1 MHDNEFK
8 LCAAISAKAR
18 VLLED
23 LRLQVGLPTGG
34 GNKNALN
41 ETRDRLTQRL
51 RRLGATIEL
60 VPGEAKPEWL
70 FEAGKVGGTSHVPPT
85 AVCRRVRNRPLKAAV
100 GGTGGTGEGRPVLIV
115 GHLDTVHDP
124 NGLFKALT
132 VAADGKTATGP
143 GCVDMKGGL
152 VIAVAALEALD
163 EMGID
168 CEWTVALN
176 SDEETGSFHSE
187 KALRAEAR
195 KCAERGGVGLVVE
208 PALPDG
214 GLVVERLGSG
224 QFMVEAR
231 GKAAHVG
238 RDFEKGVSAVTA
250 LAERLVTIG
259 KMADPVRGMI
269 VNVGPLLGGVAANVV
284 PDLARAWGNVRFPT
298 KAVAEE
304 LEAKLK
310 GLQIGVTE
318 VGGADNRGGDAPA
331 HSYSAGA
338 LPMVKVEVSL
348 NRPAKPLTPGTQKL
362 AEMAA
367 GVAQELGQKLP
378 FGKTGGVCDGNTLQ
392 HEGLPTIDTLGVR
405 GGGLHTP
412 QEWIEIPS
420 LVERCQ
426 MFAVLVKRICE
437 GQ

>member
-23 LRLQVGLPTGG
+23 LRLHVGLPTGG

-51 RRLGATIEL
+51 RRLGATIEI
-60 VPGEAKPEWL
+60 VPGEPKPEWL
-70 FEAGKVGGTSHVPPT
+70 YGGGGAGSGHVPPT
-85 AVCRRVRNRPLKAAV
+85 AVCRRARRRTVKGV
-100 GGTGGTGEGRPVLIV
+100 GRPVLIS

-124 NGLFKALT
+124 NGSFKALT
-132 VAADGKTATGP
+132 VAPDGKTATGP

-152 VIAVAALEALD
+152 VIAVAALETLD
-163 EMGID
+163 ELGID
-168 CEWTVALN
+168 CEWTVVLN
-176 SDEETGSFHSE
+176 SDEETGSYHSE
-187 KALRAEAR
+187 QVLRAEAR
-195 KCAERGGVGLVVE
+195 TCVAQGGVGLVLE

-231 GKAAHVG
+231 GRSAHVG

-259 KMADPVRGMI
+259 KMADPARGLI
-269 VNVGPLLGGVAANVV
+269 VNVGPLQGGVATNVV
-284 PDLARAWGNVRFPT
+284 PDLARAWGNVRFAS
-298 KAVAEE
+298 KAEADE
-304 LEAKLK
+304 LEGKLK
-310 GLQIGVTE
+310 GLETG
-318 VGGADNRGGDAPA
+318 DNGDGRLSPAGKPAPQPLPPGSRGQD
-331 HSYSAGA
+331 
-338 LPMVKVEVSL
+338 LPIVRVHTSF
-348 NRPAKPLTPGTQKL
+348 NRPAKPLTPEVQKL
-362 AEMAA
+362 AELAA
-367 GVAQELGQKLP
+367 AVAGELGQKLP
-378 FGKTGGVCDGNTLQ
+378 FGKTGGVCDGNILQ
-392 HEGLPTIDTLGVR
+392 SEGLATIDTLGVR
-405 GGGLHTP
+405 GGGLHTTS
-412 QEWIEIPS
+412 EWIEVAS

-426 MFAVLVKRICE
+426 LLAVMVKRISE

>member
-8 LCAAISAKAR
+8 LCAAIAAKAR

-23 LRLQVGLPTGG
+23 LRLHVGLPTGG
-34 GNKNALN
+34 GNKTALN

-51 RRLGATIEL
+51 RRLGASVEM

-70 FEAGKVGGTSHVPPT
+70 YGGGGGAVGHVPPV
-85 AVCRRVRNRPLKAAV
+85 AVCRKVPRKPVKA
-100 GGTGGTGEGRPVLIV
+100 PVLIV

-124 NGLFKALT
+124 NGPFKALT

-152 VIAVAALEALD
+152 VIAVAALETLD

-168 CEWTVALN
+168 CDWTVVFN

-195 KCAERGGVGLVVE
+195 KCVERGGVGLVLE

-231 GKAAHVG
+231 GRAAHVG

-304 LEAKLK
+304 IEGKLRT
-310 GLQIGVTE
+310 LQT
-318 VGGADNRGGDAPA
+318 GADNARGPSSHDGEPIPQPPP
-331 HSYSAGA
+331 SGRGSEE
-338 LPMVKVEVSL
+338 LPMVKVEMSL

-362 AEMAA
+362 AELAR
-367 GVAQELGQKLP
+367 GVAEELGQKLP

-392 HEGLPTIDTLGVR
+392 DEGLPTIDTLGVR

-412 QEWIEIPS
+412 QEWIEISS

-426 MFAVLVKRICE
+426 MFAVLVKRISE
-437 GQ
+437 GA